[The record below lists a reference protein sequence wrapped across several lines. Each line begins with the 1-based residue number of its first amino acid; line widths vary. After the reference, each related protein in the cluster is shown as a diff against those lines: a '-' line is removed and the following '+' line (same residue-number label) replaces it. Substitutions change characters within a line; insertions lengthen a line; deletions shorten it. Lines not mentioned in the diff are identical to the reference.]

1 METIRDIAII
11 ILAIESIVIGIA
23 LVLTLLELRS
33 LTNLLRNEIAPMLE
47 SAGQTVNI
55 VKGTADFVGDSV
67 VRPVIAMASFG
78 AKAKR
83 VIELVVHNGRS
94 ST

>member
-11 ILAIESIVIGIA
+11 VLAIESIIIGVV
-23 LVLTLLELRS
+23 LVLTLLQLRS
-33 LTNLLRNEIAPMLE
+33 LTSLLQNEIAPMLE

-67 VRPVIAMASFG
+67 VRPVITMASFG

-83 VIELVVHNGRS
+83 AIELVFHNGRS